1 MEVEGAVLAVEVVED
16 TEGEIP
22 EIMQLTTVL
31 VMVGAQR
38 TSSIQQIY
46 WAGTMGTALLE
57 FDMRI
62 VVALTSVRLTATDL
76 CSGVPVLAMQ
86 SSVLMAMTAIEV
98 RRCSA
103 FDTAELWI

>member
-1 MEVEGAVLAVEVVED
+1 MGVEEAVLAVEVVED

-22 EIMQLTTVL
+22 EIMQLTTIL
-31 VMVGAQR
+31 VMVGAQS
-38 TSSIQQIY
+38 TSTIQWIY

-62 VVALTSVRLTATDL
+62 VVVLTSVRLTARGL
-76 CSGVPVLAMQ
+76 CSGVPVLARQ

-98 RRCSA
+98 RICSA
-103 FDTAELWI
+103 FDTAKLCI